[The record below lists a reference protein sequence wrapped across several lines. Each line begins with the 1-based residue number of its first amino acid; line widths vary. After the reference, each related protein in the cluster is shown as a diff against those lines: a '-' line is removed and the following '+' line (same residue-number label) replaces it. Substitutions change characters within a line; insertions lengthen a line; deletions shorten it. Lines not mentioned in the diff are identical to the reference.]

1 MAAQRT
7 IFLAVLALMVAACGE
22 QSSEPVAVT
31 EPDPMVQQALN
42 DRLMTDPDLAFQNE
56 ANAALTVNFDH
67 SIPPIDAGPE
77 ALVKVREE
85 ARIRL
90 IENGE
95 VLDLP
100 EGVKDAKV
108 ASLEGAMNAQE
119 RAALLPATRDC
130 ANSLA
135 YSAIWAAR
143 LPDFAEIVPRGA
155 VVEAAGTD
163 SAPCRLRVVTYRT
176 PLPPEEA
183 LQFHYTLLDRAGLK
197 PRHVAVSETEQALQG
212 ARRSAHA
219 TIHARTISGGLTEV
233 DIVTLERS

>member
-1 MAAQRT
+1 MPGFR
-7 IFLAVLALMVAACGE
+7 IIYCAVFALMVVACGVE
-22 QSSEPVAVT
+22 RSEPVAVA

-56 ANAALTVNFDH
+56 ANAALTVGFDH

-77 ALVKVREE
+77 TLALVREE
-85 ARIRL
+85 TRIRL
-90 IENGE
+90 LETGD

-100 EGVKDAKV
+100 DGVKEAKI
-108 ASLEGAMNAQE
+108 ASLEDALNAQE

-130 ANSLA
+130 ANSLTS
-135 YSAIWAAR
+135 SAIWAAR
-143 LPDFAEIVPRGA
+143 LPDYAEIVPRGA

-163 SAPCRLRVVTYRT
+163 SPQCRLRVVTYRT

-183 LQFHYTLLDRAGLK
+183 LQFHYTLLDRAGLN
-197 PRHVAVSETEQALQG
+197 PRHILVNRNEHAVRGTSSLSDA
-212 ARRSAHA
+212 AF
-219 TIHARTISGGLTEV
+219 HARQVEGGLTQV